1 MYNDKELM
9 RYLTYG
15 IEGKHYDLV
24 DGKVEKYEDTKYD
37 VPAFTFLAS
46 ENITPLTTSRD
57 QDTPEAK
64 EKLDKFLENLEPS
77 PILGFNFDRKSVES
91 EAGNVEQTIFEYE
104 KNLKTGA
111 FDEDYYQEFLEKL
124 NTAGIDKLIE
134 EVQNQL
140 DNWDRK

>member
-1 MYNDKELM
+1 M
-9 RYLTYG
+9 
-15 IEGKHYDLV
+15 
-24 DGKVEKYEDTKYD
+24 
-37 VPAFTFLAS
+37 
-46 ENITPLTTSRD
+46 TPLTTSED
-57 QDTPEAK
+57 SDTPEAK

-111 FDEDYYQEFLEKL
+111 FDEDYYQEFLDKL

-134 EVQNQL
+134 EVQAQL